1 MFSWTV
7 SLPRV
12 QCSWGGQHREAGRLW
27 PSVGWCRHVR
37 ASRAVSTLRAAR
49 NATPRARGGAAARC
63 RCSVLVA
70 RPRWAVTL
78 TGGDRDQQRARSLA
92 GQPSLLHVVTWR
104 YWYFIPSPYSHS
116 LDGVPVLLGWVVLVK
131 SIHYLLSP
139 YRIWSI
145 HMIYPH
151 ISGQLLKLTPIPFL
165 CDLLVL
171 FYISLFWTFPVALHR
186 NYNYQLLNSFLLSTT
201 SWCVAAL
208 VVIVKMWWP
217 YLVSSRAGNEALQR
231 LRLYNHGEGP
241 F

>member
-1 MFSWTV
+1 MLQSASKWNIFIRTFYFITFSATHWVVV
-7 SLPRV
+7 SNYRV
-12 QCSWGGQHREAGRLW
+12 LFATLCVANSMLW
-27 PSVGWCRHVR
+27 HP
-37 ASRAVSTLRAAR
+37 
-49 NATPRARGGAAARC
+49 
-63 RCSVLVA
+63 
-70 RPRWAVTL
+70 
-78 TGGDRDQQRARSLA
+78 
-92 GQPSLLHVVTWR
+92 LHYFKR
-104 YWYFIPSPYSHS
+104 KLSYWYLIPSPYPHF
-116 LDGVPVLLGWVVLVK
+116 LDGVPVQLWERGWLWWNQFIISYLHIINGP
-131 SIHYLLSP
+131 SIWYTHT
-139 YRIWSI
+139 
-145 HMIYPH
+145 YPR
-151 ISGQLLKLTPIPFL
+151 SGQLLKLTPIPFL